1 MVSYEDKE
9 LRLLVETVDKAD
21 KRYATKMTPK
31 TMQIIKVV
39 EDFISDNDLI
49 CYGGIAINNILPKK
63 AQFYKPTEF
72 PDYDFFSP
80 DALTHAKK
88 LADIYAKKG
97 FGNIEAKSGFHLGTY
112 KVYVNFYNIAD
123 ITQIEPEFYKNIKK
137 KAIKKNNI
145 YYSPPNF
152 LRMSMYLELS
162 RPKGDTTRWEKVLP
176 RLKLLNK
183 YYPINSGKC
192 FGKTEKLGVLESN
205 IYETVKVLLSSEK
218 VVFFGGFAD
227 TLYSKYSKK
236 KNNISKL
243 MTMDVLSPDAK
254 ICSDNIQKKLKGFD
268 VSITHIEKIGELI
281 PEHYT
286 ITVDG
291 KLYANIYQTVAC
303 YTYNK
308 IRIKNKTYNIAT
320 IFTMLSL
327 YLIFIFSD
335 NPLYDSN
342 RIVCTAHMLQIIYEK
357 HRLQRK
363 GLLRVYTIECIG
375 EQETFEDI
383 LLQKKKAYKELKKKD
398 SKYEKWFLRYT
409 PKNK

>member
-9 LRLLVETVDKAD
+9 FKLLIKTRDEADEKYALRMTPNTMEIVKLVEN
-21 KRYATKMTPK
+21 
-31 TMQIIKVV
+31 
-39 EDFISDNDLI
+39 FISENDLI
-49 CYGGIAINNILPKK
+49 CYGGIAINNILPIK
-63 AQFYKPTEF
+63 ARFYQSNDF

-80 DALTHAKK
+80 DALNHVKK

-97 FGNIEAKSGFHLGTY
+97 YGNIEAKSGFHYGTY

-123 ITQIEPEFYKNIKK
+123 ITHIEPELYKNIKK
-137 KAIKKNNI
+137 HAIKKNKI
-145 YYSPPNF
+145 LYAPPNF

-162 RPKGDTTRWEKVLP
+162 RPKGDTTRWEKILP

-183 YYPINSGKC
+183 YYPLNSSKC
-192 FGKTEKLGVLESN
+192 FQKTQKLKGLQYN
-205 IYETVKVLLSSEK
+205 IYETLKILLSEEK
-218 VVFFGGFAD
+218 VVFFGGFAS

-236 KNNISKL
+236 KNNISK
-243 MTMDVLSPDAK
+243 TMKLDVLSLNAEQ
-254 ICSDNIQKKLKGFD
+254 CANNIKNKLKDFK
-268 VSITHIEKIGELI
+268 VVINHIPNIGELI
-281 PEHYT
+281 PEHYS
-286 ITVDG
+286 ITVDNN
-291 KLYANIYQTVAC
+291 LYANIYQSIAC

-327 YLIFIFSD
+327 YLIFVFAD
-335 NPLYDSN
+335 NILYDSD
-342 RIVCTAHMLQIIYEK
+342 RIVCTAHMLQLMYEK
-357 HRLQRK
+357 NRLQKK
-363 GLLRVYTIECIG
+363 GILRVYTIDCIG

-383 LLQKKKAYKELKKKD
+383 LLQKKKAHNDLKKKD